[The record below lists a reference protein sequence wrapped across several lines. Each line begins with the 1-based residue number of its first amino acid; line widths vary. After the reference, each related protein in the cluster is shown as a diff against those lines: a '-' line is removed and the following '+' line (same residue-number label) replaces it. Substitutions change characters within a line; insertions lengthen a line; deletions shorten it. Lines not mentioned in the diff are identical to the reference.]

1 MSHNSTGRAVVIEDD
16 DDIRLLISTVLEQ
29 RGLDVRGA
37 ASGLA
42 GLALVQE
49 HQPDLV
55 TLDLGLPDIEG
66 FEVCRRLRAISDAYV
81 VMVSASG
88 DEVDQLLGL
97 EIGADDYITKPFSPR
112 DLKARVGAMLRRPRL
127 MVRPEAAVRGGSTGG
142 PSGLDGGP
150 VAGDAVLPAPSAP
163 PAGAPGGATDD
174 QSGAAGVMVSA
185 DPQSPPPRMRVDLQG
200 REVVL
205 DGVEVPLTRIEFD
218 LLAAFATHPRRVWS
232 REALLRSVWRTEWAQ
247 DTHLVEVHVGNLR
260 RKLGDDPWIRTVRGV
275 GYRFNPLGV
284 TVSD

>member
-1 MSHNSTGRAVVIEDD
+1 MRIKRPALQASARRAGEEGSMSHNSTGRAVVIEDD

-66 FEVCRRLRAISDAYV
+66 FEVCRRLRTISDAYV

-112 DLKARVGAMLRRPRL
+112 DLRARVGAMLRRPR
-127 MVRPEAAVRGGSTGG
+127 
-142 PSGLDGGP
+142 
-150 VAGDAVLPAPSAP
+150 
-163 PAGAPGGATDD
+163 GATPA
-174 QSGAAGVMVSA
+174 AAGLAADEPASEEPAATAEATPAEESA
-185 DPQSPPPRMRVDLQG
+185 HRLTVDVESRVA
-200 REVVL
+200 VL
-205 DGVEVPLTRIEFD
+205 DGEELTLTRTEFD
-218 LLAAFATHPRRVWS
+218 LLAALFGQPRRVWT
-232 REALLRSVWRTEWAQ
+232 REALLRTVWKTEWVK

-260 RKLGDDPWIRTVRGV
+260 RKLGDEEWIRTVWGV
-275 GYRFNPLGV
+275 GYSFGKPELAEAVARRNG
-284 TVSD
+284 

>member
-1 MSHNSTGRAVVIEDD
+1 MPDNSTGRAVVIEDD

-66 FEVCRRLRAISDAYV
+66 FEVCRRLRTISDAYV

-127 MVRPEAAVRGGSTGG
+127 IVRPEPAVQGGSGGG
-142 PSGLDGGP
+142 PSGSGGGP
-150 VAGDAVLPAPSAP
+150 AAGDAAP
-163 PAGAPGGATDD
+163 PASRAPAVGAPAVVTDD
-174 QSGAAGVMVSA
+174 QSGVARVVVSA
-185 DPQSPPPRMRVDLQG
+185 APGSPPPRMRVDLEG

-205 DGVEVPLTRIEFD
+205 DGFEVALTRIEFD
-218 LLAAFATHPRRVWS
+218 LLAAFVTHPRRVWS

>member
-1 MSHNSTGRAVVIEDD
+1 MPHNNTGRAVVIEDD
-16 DDIRLLISTVLEQ
+16 DDIRLLLSTVLEQ

-66 FEVCRRLRAISDAYV
+66 FEVCRRLRTISDAYV

-127 MVRPEAAVRGGSTGG
+127 IVRPEPAVRGGSPGD
-142 PSGLDGGP
+142 PSGSDGGP
-150 VAGDAVLPAPSAP
+150 AAGDAVPPAPRAP
-163 PAGAPGGATDD
+163 AVAAPAEATGD
-174 QSGAAGVMVSA
+174 QSGAALVSA
-185 DPQSPPPRMRVDLQG
+185 SAAPGSPPRMRVDLQG

-205 DGVEVPLTRIEFD
+205 DGVEVHLTRIEFD
-218 LLAAFATHPRRVWS
+218 LLAAFAMHPRRVWS

-260 RKLGDDPWIRTVRGV
+260 RKLGDEPWIRTVRGV

-284 TVSD
+284 TISD

>member
-1 MSHNSTGRAVVIEDD
+1 MPDKSTGRAVVIEDD

-29 RGLDVRGA
+29 RGMDVRGA

-66 FEVCRRLRAISDAYV
+66 FEVCRRLRTISDAYV

-127 MVRPEAAVRGGSTGG
+127 IVRTESVVPGGSGGAPAAVTEGGSVAV
-142 PSGLDGGP
+142 P
-150 VAGDAVLPAPSAP
+150 VVAVAAPVSP
-163 PAGAPGGATDD
+163 PA
-174 QSGAAGVMVSA
+174 
-185 DPQSPPPRMRVDLQG
+185 RMSLDVQG

-205 DGVEVPLTRIEFD
+205 DGVELPLTRIEFD